1 MRKFVL
7 ALFALAVSVGFTL
20 AGEVKFV
27 SYDKEKKELKVKDGD
42 AEKTYKLGDKTAFKN
57 GDKDVKDKSKA
68 MERFEKM
75 KTGVKF
81 ELTVDKE
88 EVTEIKFAAAKKADK

>member
-7 ALFALAVSVGFTL
+7 SAFAVALTTALAL
-20 AGEVKFV
+20 AGEVNFV
-27 SYDKEKKELKVKDGD
+27 AYDKEKKELKVKEGD
-42 AEKTYKLGDKTAFKN
+42 KEKTYKLGDKVAFKN

-75 KTGVKF
+75 KTGAKF
-81 ELTVDKE
+81 ELTADKD
-88 EVTEIKFAAAKKADK
+88 EVTEIKFAAPKKDK

>member
-1 MRKFVL
+1 MRKFLL
-7 ALFALAVSVGFTL
+7 ALTALAVSAGFAL

-42 AEKTYKLGDKTAFKN
+42 AEKVYKLGDKTAFKN

-75 KTGVKF
+75 KAGAKF
-81 ELTVDKE
+81 ELTADKD
-88 EVTEIKFAAAKKADK
+88 EVTEVKFAAAKKDK